1 MAGEPRPLAA
11 GARGAVRQYRLEA
24 TMRRV
29 WMNAALI
36 LVVVGA
42 AAAAAAEDL
51 TIVSKVTSAK
61 GEPSTSTHY
70 ITPERMRMSDG
81 VNDTI
86 VDLAAGKLVAIDHKK
101 KSYYET
107 TFEEMQKY
115 FAQLNEMLAGNPMM
129 ESMMGKVAD
138 VQVQKTAE
146 TREILGYTCTKHVL
160 SMGEKFKEIL
170 WVTPDLKMPVTYYDA
185 SKMSYAMM
193 GPMAGRF
200 EKMLDEMKKID
211 GFPLATD
218 VDMKMMGMDASSR
231 SEVIEISK
239 ADIGADAF
247 AVPNSYKKTK
257 SPMQE

>member
-1 MAGEPRPLAA
+1 
-11 GARGAVRQYRLEA
+11 
-24 TMRRV
+24 MRRV
-29 WMNAALI
+29 WMTAALI

-42 AAAAAAEDL
+42 AAAAAAGDL
-51 TIVSKVTSAK
+51 TIVSKVTPAK
-61 GEPSTSTHY
+61 GEPTTSTHY

-81 VNDTI
+81 ANDTI

-129 ESMMGKVAD
+129 ETMMGKVAD

-160 SMGEKFKEIL
+160 SMGEKFKESL

-231 SEVIEISK
+231 TEVTAISNGDIP
-239 ADIGADAF
+239 ADTF
-247 AVPNSYKKTK
+247 AVPAGYKKTK

>member
-1 MAGEPRPLAA
+1 MNRVWTKTALFLMAA
-11 GARGAVRQYRLEA
+11 G
-24 TMRRV
+24 
-29 WMNAALI
+29 I
-36 LVVVGA
+36 A
-42 AAAAAAEDL
+42 AAAAASDL
-51 TIVSKVTSAK
+51 TIVSKVTPAK
-61 GEPSTSTHY
+61 GEPTTSTHY
-70 ITPERMRMSDG
+70 ITAERMRMSDG
-81 VNDTI
+81 ANDTI
-86 VDLAAGKLVAIDHKK
+86 VDLAAGKMVAIDHKK

-129 ESMMGKVAD
+129 ETMMGKVAD

-146 TREILGYTCTKHVL
+146 TREIIGHTCTKYVL
-160 SMGEKFKEIL
+160 TMGEKFKETL
-170 WVTPDLKMPVTYYDA
+170 WVTPDVKMPVTYYDA

-231 SEVIEISK
+231 TEVTAISNGDIP
-239 ADIGADAF
+239 ADTF
-247 AVPNSYKKTK
+247 AVPAGYKKTK

>member
-1 MAGEPRPLAA
+1 MAGEPKQLAA
-11 GARGAVRQYRLEA
+11 GAQGAVRHERLEV

-36 LVVVGA
+36 LVVVGVA
-42 AAAAAAEDL
+42 AAAAAGDL
-51 TIVSKVTSAK
+51 TIVSKVTAAK
-61 GEPSTSTHY
+61 GEATTSTTY

-115 FAQLNEMLAGNPMM
+115 FAQLNEMLTSNPMM

-239 ADIGADAF
+239 ADIPNDTF
-247 AVPNSYKKTK
+247 AVPAGYKKTK

>member
-1 MAGEPRPLAA
+1 MAGEPKQLAA
-11 GARGAVRQYRLEA
+11 GARGAVRQERLEA

-36 LVVVGA
+36 LVVVGVAATA
-42 AAAAAAEDL
+42 AAGDL
-51 TIVSKVTSAK
+51 TIVSKVTAAK
-61 GEPSTSTHY
+61 GEPTTSTTY

-81 VNDTI
+81 VNDSI

-115 FAQLNEMLAGNPMM
+115 FAQLNEMLASNPMM

-170 WVTPDLKMPVTYYDA
+170 WVTPELKMPVTYYDA

-239 ADIGADAF
+239 ADIPNATF
-247 AVPNSYKKTK
+247 AVPAGYKKTK

>member
-1 MAGEPRPLAA
+1 MAGEPKQLAA
-11 GARGAVRQYRLEA
+11 GARGAVRQERLEA

-36 LVVVGA
+36 LVVVGVA
-42 AAAAAAEDL
+42 AAAAAGDL
-51 TIVSKVTSAK
+51 TIVSKVTAAK
-61 GEPSTSTHY
+61 GEPTTSTHY
-70 ITPERMRMSDG
+70 ITPERMRMSNG
-81 VNDTI
+81 VTDTI

-107 TFEEMQKY
+107 TFEEMQKF
-115 FAQLNEMLAGNPMM
+115 FAQFDEMLASNPMM

-138 VQVQKTAE
+138 VQVEKTAE

-170 WVTPDLKMPVTYYDA
+170 WITPDLKMPGTYYDA

-200 EKMLDEMKKID
+200 EKMIDEMKKID

-218 VDMKMMGMDASSR
+218 VDMKMMGIDASSR

-239 ADIGADAF
+239 GDIPNDTF
-247 AVPNSYKKTK
+247 AVPAGYKKTK

>member
-1 MAGEPRPLAA
+1 MAGEPKQLAA
-11 GARGAVRQYRLEA
+11 GARGAVRHERLEA
-24 TMRRV
+24 MMRRV

-36 LVVVGA
+36 LVVVGVA
-42 AAAAAAEDL
+42 AAAAAGDL
-51 TIVSKVTSAK
+51 TIVSKVTAAK
-61 GEPSTSTHY
+61 GEATTSTTY

-115 FAQLNEMLAGNPMM
+115 FAQLNEMLTSNPMM

-239 ADIGADAF
+239 ADISNDTF
-247 AVPNSYKKTK
+247 AVPAGYKKTK

>member
-1 MAGEPRPLAA
+1 
-11 GARGAVRQYRLEA
+11 
-24 TMRRV
+24 
-29 WMNAALI
+29 
-36 LVVVGA
+36 
-42 AAAAAAEDL
+42 
-51 TIVSKVTSAK
+51 
-61 GEPSTSTHY
+61 
-70 ITPERMRMSDG
+70 MRMSDG
-81 VNDTI
+81 VNDTV

-115 FAQLNEMLAGNPMM
+115 FAQLNEMLAANPMM

-146 TREILGYTCTKHVL
+146 TREILGHTCTKYVL
-160 SMGEKFKEIL
+160 SMGEKFKETL

-231 SEVIEISK
+231 TEVIEISK